1 MWFVFQPQF
10 HSRQKVVVEHFSIV
24 RAGGLEPLIVMWFF
38 NTIPALDGMD
48 IDELVMFS
56 SVLSEKF
63 TGDMYI

>member
-1 MWFVFQPQF
+1 M
-10 HSRQKVVVEHFSIV
+10 VVEHFSIV